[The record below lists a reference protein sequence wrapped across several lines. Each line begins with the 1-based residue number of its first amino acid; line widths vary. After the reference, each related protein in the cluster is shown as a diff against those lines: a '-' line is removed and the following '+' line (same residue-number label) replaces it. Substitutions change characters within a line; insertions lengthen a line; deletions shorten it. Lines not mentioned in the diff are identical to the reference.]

1 MNSKPLR
8 ILIVAVLLI
17 LFTCLELRVT
27 CLGHVESKTTE
38 AARKIIV
45 PDNFASIQDAIDNAT
60 PSDTVYV
67 KAGVYHEQLW
77 INKTISLIGENKTT
91 TVVET
96 SQHEDTMTITA
107 DNVTVSGFTIRNTEN
122 SPTFS
127 HSYGIKLS
135 HVNNT
140 TISDNIIM
148 KNLQGVRIIG
158 GSGNIIEY
166 NWVAKNHYGI
176 FVSSFSR
183 NNVISHN
190 YVSDSDWNGIEL
202 DWADGSVVCAN
213 TVVNSTAYGL
223 EIPFY
228 APSYYDI
235 IFHNNFIHNVN
246 TVVEGVTPYYQA
258 YGPTP
263 NSWDNG
269 EEGNYW
275 SDYNGTD
282 ANNDGIGDTPYLAIY
297 GTADH
302 YPLMGNFSDF
312 TVSGYA
318 VTLVSDSL
326 LARSGFNLNGTV
338 ANLSMSIYQETNS
351 TGFCRVSIP
360 KGLMTDP
367 YEIKLDGAVITP
379 EVKELPSSDE
389 AHECLYFNFS
399 QGEHSIEISAT
410 AVVPELALSTFLIF
424 FMVTV
429 LIMAT
434 LFHKRKH

>member
-1 MNSKPLR
+1 LNSRPLR

-17 LFTCLELRVT
+17 LFTCLGLRT
-27 CLGHVESKTTE
+27 ACYGQVESKYAD

-45 PDNFASIQDAIDNAT
+45 PDDFARIQDAIDNAT
-60 PSDTVYV
+60 PGDTVYV

-77 INKTISLIGENKTT
+77 INKSISLIGQNETT
-91 TVVET
+91 TVLET
-96 SQHEDTMTITA
+96 SQYEDTMTITA
-107 DNVTVSGFTIRNTEN
+107 DNVSVSGFTIRNTEN

-127 HSYGIKLS
+127 LSYGVKLS

-140 TISDNIIM
+140 TISDNTIM
-148 KNLQGVRIIG
+148 KNLEGVGIIG
-158 GSGNIIEY
+158 GSGNMIEY
-166 NWVAKNHYGI
+166 NWVAKNRYGI
-176 FVSSFSR
+176 FVSNFSR

-202 DWADGSVVCAN
+202 DWVDGNVVCAN
-213 TVVNSTAYGL
+213 TIVNSTAYGL
-223 EIPFY
+223 EIPIY
-228 APSYYDI
+228 APSHNDI
-235 IFHNNFIHNVN
+235 IFHNNFVHNVN

-282 ANNDGIGDTPYLAIY
+282 ANSDGVGDTPYLAIY

-326 LARSGFNLNGTV
+326 LAGSGFSLNGTV
-338 ANLSMSIYQETNS
+338 ATLSMSIYQETNS

-360 KGLMTDP
+360 KGLIDDP
-367 YEIKLDGAVITP
+367 YEVKLDGAVITP
-379 EVKELPSSDE
+379 QVRELPSSDE
-389 AHECLYFNFS
+389 AHECLYFSFS
-399 QGEHSIEISAT
+399 QGKHSIEISAT
-410 AVVPELALSTFLIF
+410 AVLPELALSTFLIF

>member
-1 MNSKPLR
+1 M
-8 ILIVAVLLI
+8 
-17 LFTCLELRVT
+17 CLESRIA
-27 CLGHVESKTTE
+27 CLGQVESKYTE
-38 AARKIIV
+38 AARTIVV
-45 PDNFASIQDAIDNAT
+45 PDDFAKIQDAIDNAT
-60 PSDTVYV
+60 PGDTVYV
-67 KAGVYHEQLW
+67 KAGVYPEQLW
-77 INKTISLIGENKTT
+77 INKSISLIGENETT

-96 SQHEDTMTITA
+96 SQYEDTITITA
-107 DNVTVSGFTIRNTEN
+107 DNVSISGFTIRNTEN

-127 HSYGIKLS
+127 LSYGIKLS

-140 TISDNIIM
+140 TISGNTIM
-148 KNLQGVRIIG
+148 KNLEGVGIIG
-158 GSGNIIEY
+158 GSGNMIEY
-166 NWVAKNHYGI
+166 NWVAKNRYGI
-176 FVSSFSR
+176 FVSNFSR

-202 DWADGSVVCAN
+202 DWVEGNVICAN
-213 TVVNSTAYGL
+213 TIVNSTAYGL

-228 APSYYDI
+228 APSYYDL
-235 IFHNNFIHNVN
+235 IFDNNFIHNVN

-275 SDYNGTD
+275 SDYKGID

-297 GTADH
+297 GTADR

-312 TVSGYA
+312 TVSGST

-326 LARSGFNLNGTV
+326 LAGSGFSLNGTV
-338 ANLSMSIYQETNS
+338 ATLSMSIYQETNS

-360 KGLMTDP
+360 KALMADP
-367 YEIKLDGAVITP
+367 YEVKLDGAVITP
-379 EVKELPSSDE
+379 QVTELPSSDA
-389 AHECLYFNFS
+389 AHECLYFNCS

-410 AVVPELALSTFLIF
+410 AVVPELAFSTFLVF
-424 FMVTV
+424 FLIMV
-429 LIMAT
+429 LMMAT
-434 LFHKRKH
+434 LLRRRNR